1 MLNYSKYD
9 WITKNQL
16 LNSITTYFNVNK
28 SDINL
33 FNPNFHLFKEF
44 KNTPQHICFN
54 NSNKLIKLE
63 SNDLGLIF
71 SEKTN
76 ELILQDI
83 YIKKISFIQCDF
95 LNMDLFNKEP
105 TYKYYNQIY
114 NTNSPANIEIFLNY
128 VVSRIYENNLSPS
141 FNMFYCVFKLNDP
154 NFEYNLEYSQI
165 NNKANKLVIDNLVN
179 KNLAYINFDFNTDSD
194 SDFENSPIE
203 SEAAPTEN
211 ESEEAEDKTKINLT
225 IKNHPCYVL
234 ITERNDISLFE
245 YLKNNG
251 TDILPSIIF
260 QINMAI
266 MTMYELY
273 KIKNNDLHIGNIM
286 LKKTD
291 KQFLYYKYTYKETT
305 GIYRIPT
312 YGYIAKII
320 DWGRATYEINN
331 IKGYNTIFNSDNL
344 SDFYVYNNINDKSL
358 LPEKKPYSDISMF
371 SYGILN
377 TLHIL
382 DKQSPNIEQ
391 YLKQFIKKTNNK
403 YVDYTKFNWDIFREL
418 VNNVS
423 LKKNYYIQMFLE
435 YFIFYSY
442 NEEIPKTEILYN
454 IVN

>member
-1 MLNYSKYD
+1 
-9 WITKNQL
+9 
-16 LNSITTYFNVNK
+16 
-28 SDINL
+28 
-33 FNPNFHLFKEF
+33 
-44 KNTPQHICFN
+44 
-54 NSNKLIKLE
+54 
-63 SNDLGLIF
+63 
-71 SEKTN
+71 
-76 ELILQDI
+76 
-83 YIKKISFIQCDF
+83 
-95 LNMDLFNKEP
+95 
-105 TYKYYNQIY
+105 
-114 NTNSPANIEIFLNY
+114 
-128 VVSRIYENNLSPS
+128 
-141 FNMFYCVFKLNDP
+141 MFYCVFKLNDP

-211 ESEEAEDKTKINLT
+211 ESEDAEDKTKINLT

-305 GIYRIPT
+305 GIY
-312 YGYIAKII
+312 
-320 DWGRATYEINN
+320 
-331 IKGYNTIFNSDNL
+331 NTIFNSDNL
-344 SDFYVYNNINDKSL
+344 SDFYVYNTINDKSL

-391 YLKQFIKKTNNK
+391 YLKQFIKKTNKN